1 MCVRLAV
8 CEWFSTMRTWSS
20 DFFAESIMW
29 KSCFTDWSCRYNQ
42 HLVLFTGAGVAEA
55 IFAVTPMETVKV
67 KFINDQTSANPK
79 YRGFFNGVQQIIK
92 AEGKPCHISISIR
105 FLKLQF
111 INKDLIIICW
121 NYELCQ
127 SLLEYINCV
136 NIVNAKSQL
145 LQRTANQH
153 FHWFHIQG
161 RQLLWLMSCA
171 YFKLSPLTG
180 IFCITSNLKTTTHV
194 PVIKKLLFC

>member
-1 MCVRLAV
+1 
-8 CEWFSTMRTWSS
+8 
-20 DFFAESIMW
+20 MW

-92 AEGKPCHISISIR
+92 AEGKPCHISISTR
-105 FLKLQF
+105 FWKLQF
-111 INKDLIIICW
+111 INKDLIIIFW

-127 SLLEYINCV
+127 SLLEYINCLKHSEWQES
-136 NIVNAKSQL
+136 AHTEDCKSTFSLVSYTREATVVINVLCIFQTISL
-145 LQRTANQH
+145 D
-153 FHWFHIQG
+153 W
-161 RQLLWLMSCA
+161 
-171 YFKLSPLTG
+171 YFLYHL
-180 IFCITSNLKTTTHV
+180 
-194 PVIKKLLFC
+194 